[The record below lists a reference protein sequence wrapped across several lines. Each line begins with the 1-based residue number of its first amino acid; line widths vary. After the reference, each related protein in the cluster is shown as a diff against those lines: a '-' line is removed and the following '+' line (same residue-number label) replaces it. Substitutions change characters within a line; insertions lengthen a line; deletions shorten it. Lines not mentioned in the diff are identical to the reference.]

1 MPMFAVR
8 HSSITAAAIP
18 TIAAIP
24 RIAALAA
31 LALAGC
37 ASTPKPDEAPPPPVV
52 AGDFTPA
59 SAAAPVRMES
69 GRYPN
74 LFAPSSYAVWVTNGV
89 AAAKMQREQASG
101 ADISPLLAADAQTIN
116 ANFYVVEVNLESA
129 FPDASIAYDVVGLR
143 AIDVYLT
150 LPDGTMVY
158 PAQRVMATSAAELQE
173 GALRR
178 YGRTN
183 LIVFPKVDVLSGAPT
198 VPGGTAGLR
207 LTLDGFNSIFSF
219 EWASGAPAAPPPPQE
234 SGGMT
239 WSTIYTK
246 LRELSRISQ

>member
-8 HSSITAAAIP
+8 HSSITA
-18 TIAAIP
+18 AAIP

-37 ASTPKPDEAPPPPVV
+37 ATTPKPEPVTTTPIV
-52 AGDFTPA
+52 AGDFMPV
-59 SAAAPVRMES
+59 SPAAPVQLDT

-74 LFAPSSYAVWVTNGV
+74 LFAPTSYAVWVTNGV
-89 AAAKMQREQASG
+89 AATKMQQEQAAG
-101 ADISPLLAADAQTIN
+101 AEISPMLAADAETIN

-143 AIDVYLT
+143 AIDAYLT
-150 LPDGTMVY
+150 LADGTTVY
-158 PAQRVMATSAAELQE
+158 PAQRIMATTAAETQE

-183 LIVFPKVDVLSGAPT
+183 LIAFPKVDVLSGAPT
-198 VPGGTAGLR
+198 IPAGTTGLR
-207 LTLDGFNSIFSF
+207 LTLDGFNSVFSF
-219 EWASGAPAAPPPPQE
+219 AWAAAPSISSAPVPADQ
-234 SGGMT
+234 SGGMS
-239 WSTIYTK
+239 WSALYTK
-246 LRELSRISQ
+246 LRELSRMTQ